1 MKGKAMNGNK
11 TAKFQMSERLKELL
25 RILLLF
31 ASVGLPYYFRSA
43 LGMEVALADLL
54 YAPVILMVMWWPTG
68 GTFVALSLSLLL
80 MISRLFVEPA
90 TPLLHDLQTSLTLC
104 AIVLVMSALSRQAK
118 EAEQEIRQR
127 NQELSALNAIAS
139 TASQSLNLDEILE
152 VTFDKVLETIVAE
165 AGGIY
170 LLDEG
175 EKRLVPKVYHGVSPE
190 FVEEAMNVDDGLA
203 GQGLRSGEPI
213 VVEDISKEPG
223 LTRMAAKGEGLR
235 SYISVPLKS
244 KDKVLGVMD
253 VITRS
258 PRRFAPRDVELLT
271 SIGNQIGVAIENAR
285 LYREAKQREQEARAL
300 YELTKSLASLDYQQ
314 IIESLIG
321 QSAQI
326 IDCHVASL
334 LLVGRVSANITSKI
348 IKPVSEGFLQEVQQR
363 LLDSYETLS
372 GQKPGGVTV
381 DLQGKVKAIEDEG
394 QTVKSFLTAPLIAG
408 GRMLGLLNL
417 SSPRPNVYTERDL
430 RLLSTVNNQAT
441 TSLENVRLF
450 ADLERAKA
458 ELERWS
464 EELEIKVEGRTKEL
478 KEAQDRLL
486 RAERLAITG
495 QFGAS
500 VGHELRNPLGVIK
513 NSAYYLKMKL
523 GNADE
528 KVKKHLKIIE
538 REISISNK
546 IINDLLN
553 FTGVKEP
560 TLQET
565 DVNFLVKEALSRSQ
579 IPTEVAV
586 VTKLMEELSPLVAD
600 PHQIEQVFINM
611 ISNAVQAM
619 SDGGRL
625 EIVTKAED
633 GFIVTEFKDNG
644 CGIPEENLEKI
655 FEPLFTTKAKGIG
668 LGLAV
673 SRTMVE
679 GHGGIIEVESP
690 STDLGT
696 GEVGKGT
703 SFTVKLPISGD

>member
-43 LGMEVALADLL
+43 LEMEVALADLL
-54 YAPVILMVMWWPTG
+54 YAPVILMVIWWPTR

-152 VTFDKVLETIVAE
+152 VTFDKVLETMVAE

-190 FVEEAMNVDDGLA
+190 FVEEAMNVNDGLG
-203 GQGLRSGEPI
+203 GQALRSGEPM

-258 PRRFAPRDVELLT
+258 PRRYAPRDVELLT

-285 LYREAKQREQEARAL
+285 LYREAKQREEEARAL

-600 PHQIEQVFINM
+600 PDQIEQVFINM

-679 GHGGIIEVESP
+679 GHGGIIEVES
-690 STDLGT
+690 
-696 GEVGKGT
+696 EVGKGST
-703 SFTVKLPISGD
+703 FTVRLPLAG